1 MVYYK
6 NLFDKKSLKITIR
19 ERKKMRLIIALFT
32 ILFITGCQTV
42 VKELPATVVA
52 QEATTQSHKIC
63 RNLLV
68 ALMENNADK
77 FTSYLSPDA
86 RENFNAEEF
95 KRSLESV
102 TKTLGTPISFTYLTT
117 LDFPILV
124 PHIWKIRF
132 CKKLKKDD
140 KIQNVYSEALFRII
154 TGRSTDNSIFVIGF
168 NFL

>member
-1 MVYYK
+1 
-6 NLFDKKSLKITIR
+6 
-19 ERKKMRLIIALFT
+19 MRLLIALFS
-32 ILFITGCQTV
+32 ILFLAGCKTTIQ
-42 VKELPATVVA
+42 ELPATVVA

-68 ALMENNADK
+68 ALMANDADK

-86 RENFNAEEF
+86 RENFNRDDF

-102 TKTLGTPISFTYLTT
+102 TKTLGTPVSFSYLTT

-132 CKKLKKDD
+132 VKELKKDD
-140 KIQNVYSEALFRII
+140 KIQKVYSEALFRII

>member
-1 MVYYK
+1 
-6 NLFDKKSLKITIR
+6 
-19 ERKKMRLIIALFT
+19 MRLLIALFS
-32 ILFITGCQTV
+32 ILFLAGCKTTIQ
-42 VKELPATVVA
+42 ELPATVVA

-68 ALMENNADK
+68 ALMANDADK

-86 RENFNAEEF
+86 RENFNSDEF

-102 TKTLGTPISFTYLTT
+102 TKTLGTPVSFSYLTT

-132 CKKLKKDD
+132 VKELKKDD
-140 KIQNVYSEALFRII
+140 KIQKVYSEALFRII